1 MCTNDYYQQRT
12 FMITSVRRVQSTI
25 IGPAMSQNGDPQFV
39 GSIGMVLVE
48 LQYPA
53 KGIQNSIDFNS
64 LLAYL
69 QKVSLMFWCT

>member
-1 MCTNDYYQQRT
+1 
-12 FMITSVRRVQSTI
+12 
-25 IGPAMSQNGDPQFV
+25 MSQNGDPQFV

-53 KGIQNSIDFNS
+53 KGIQNPIDFNN